1 MDQILPGFESELR
14 VNARELSEWLGVT
27 PQAISKSVKD
37 KKLQPDEDGL
47 FPLKATVQKAFA
59 ALRGKKRGQG
69 ESKDL
74 DRSLKYW
81 QVEKAKQAVITW
93 RLQFGKDIAMQII
106 DRLDAALSEF
116 QKVTSENPNV
126 NAAIVAMAQA
136 LKDTRLEE
144 ALYGLDDDTDN
155 GGDDEG

>member
-1 MDQILPGFESELR
+1 MR

-27 PQAISKSVKD
+27 PQAISKSVKEN
-37 KKLQPDEDGL
+37 KLQPDADGL
-47 FPLKATVQKAFA
+47 FPLKATVQKAFV

-81 QVEKAKQAVITW
+81 QVEKAKQAVVSW

-106 DRLDAALSEF
+106 DRLDSALSAF
-116 QKVTSENPNV
+116 QKVTSADPNV
-126 NAAIVAMAQA
+126 NAAILALAQS
-136 LKDTRLEE
+136 LKEARLED
-144 ALYGLDDDTDN
+144 ALYSLDDNDDN
-155 GGDDEG
+155 DGGDDEG